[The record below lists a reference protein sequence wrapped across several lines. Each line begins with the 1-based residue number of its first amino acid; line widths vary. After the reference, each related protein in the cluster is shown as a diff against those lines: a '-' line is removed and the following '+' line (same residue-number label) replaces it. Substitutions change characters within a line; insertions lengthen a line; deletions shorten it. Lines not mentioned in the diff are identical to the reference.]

1 MNLYDADSKE
11 LIQVGDKVKTF
22 RDELVTITGWE
33 ERPFPSTGRVFY
45 INEYGY
51 DNSVE
56 GGRYPGVINAKIG
69 ELI

>member
-1 MNLYDADSKE
+1 MNLYDANSNK

-22 RDELVTITGWE
+22 RGELVTVTGWE
-33 ERPFPSTGRVFY
+33 ERPFPSTGRVFF
-45 INEYGY
+45 IEENGY

-56 GGRYPGVINAKIG
+56 GGNYPGVINAKIG